1 MREVLLLFRTDVHH
15 FRLQLAAFLALMGL
29 LGWAEAATPRD
40 LQGAMAGMLC
50 QWLLV
55 PAAWYL
61 VALAIH
67 EHPLPGDRQ
76 YWLTR
81 PYPRSSLVLA
91 KALFVAAFL
100 NLPLLA
106 MQTAA
111 LAANGLAPLAYWR
124 ALAARQVFFT
134 ALMVLPAAA
143 VAVVTT
149 SLRQFAMVALAV
161 LGVVL
166 AMELGS
172 GHMPAPWGG
181 VDWMRFSAI
190 GALAAAIFGGAV
202 LLQYVRRK
210 TWYAAS
216 MLAAGVVVCAAV
228 PDLDL
233 WPGAFAIEKRLGARP
248 ADASAIR
255 LHFEAARDPA
265 EGRSLLPHRQP
276 QDNLAPLSM
285 PVQLTGIPDG
295 MAVLG
300 EHTATS
306 VQAPG
311 GDWRNSGWQPPL
323 AEVRTLHLDGPFW
336 LSMAVDRGFLG
347 SFKDRPVHLR
357 VRAAFTLFGPSS
369 SAILPVPVMARWVN
383 EVGFCQTSP
392 ARFTCFSPYA
402 HAAWVEAE
410 ARPTPPASP
419 EPVPMR
425 PEISYAPYPTSF
437 GFGLWETDL
446 DAMWMRPM
454 PWKEIAVQTRPARAH
469 FELDLDIP
477 EIRLAPYSA
486 AASDPNP

>member
-1 MREVLLLFRTDVHH
+1 MREALFLFRTDVRH
-15 FRLQLAAFLALMGL
+15 FRLPLAAFLALMGL

-40 LQGAMAGMLC
+40 LQGATAGMLC
-50 QWLLV
+50 QWLLM

-61 VALAIH
+61 IALVVH

-91 KALFVAAFL
+91 KALFVAVFL

-106 MQTAA
+106 VQAAA

-143 VAVVTT
+143 VAAVTT
-149 SLRQFAMVALAV
+149 SLRQFAMVALAAF
-161 LGVVL
+161 GVVL

-181 VDWMRFSAI
+181 VDWMRSSAI

-202 LLQYVRRK
+202 VLQYARRK
-210 TWYAAS
+210 TWYAGS
-216 MLAAGVVVCAAV
+216 MLAAGVVLCAAV

-233 WPGAFAIEKRLGARP
+233 WPGAFAVQEHLGPRPSEGSTVRLQF
-248 ADASAIR
+248 D
-255 LHFEAARDPA
+255 AARDPA
-265 EGRSLLPHRQP
+265 EGRSLLPHSQP

-285 PVQLTGIPDG
+285 PVQLTGIPAG
-295 MAVLG
+295 MAVLS
-300 EHTATS
+300 ERTAAS
-306 VQAPG
+306 VEAPG

-323 AEVRTLHLDGPFW
+323 AEVRTLRAGGPFW
-336 LSMAVDRGFLG
+336 LSTEVDREFL
-347 SFKDRPVHLR
+347 SPPKDRPVHLR
-357 VRAAFTLFGPSS
+357 IRAAFTLFGPPSS
-369 SAILPVPVMARWVN
+369 TILPVPAVARWVN
-383 EVGFCQTSP
+383 DVGFCQTSA
-392 ARFTCFSPYA
+392 ARFTCYSPFA

-410 ARPTPPASP
+410 ARPAPPASP
-419 EPVPMR
+419 EPVPMF
-425 PEISYAPYPTSF
+425 PEISYGPYPTSF
-437 GFGLWETDL
+437 GFDLWETDL
-446 DAMWMRPM
+446 NAMWMRPM
-454 PWKEIAVQTRPARAH
+454 PWKEIAIQTRRARAH

-477 EIRLAPYSA
+477 EIRLAPYA
-486 AASDPNP
+486 APAGSPNP